1 MKKYSYT
8 YQFIILLVACLF
20 YSCEEMV
27 DLDPP
32 ANQLVRQEVFKSE
45 ATVESAMT
53 GIYYQLFQ
61 LEYSNGGRS
70 SITTMAGLSADNIQ
84 TISTGNVSRM
94 QFQEHEIDP
103 DNIENLSIWSSAY
116 NMIYAVNSFLEGLQ
130 NADNL
135 EQSFKNQ
142 MEGQARFVR
151 AFTYFYLTNLYGDV
165 PLILK
170 TDYRENQLASRT
182 SQIDIYDQILADL
195 IMAEEQVPEEYWNTE
210 RTSINKQVVRAFL
223 SRVYLYSEN
232 WQEAEKFSSLVI
244 NDTGNYGLLED
255 LDEVFLA
262 NSAEAIWQISPIGAG
277 GLSTQTNE
285 GNFQIIDPIFSFFAA
300 IKLEEPF
307 IAEFDSI
314 DKRFQNWVG
323 YNEALDAHYVH
334 KYKVRLSNQFPIE
347 EYSMVLRL
355 GEQYLIRAESRLEQG
370 DLAGALQDVD
380 EIRLRSGLQPFA
392 EIKPEIS
399 EMELFEEILLQR
411 RKELFSEWSHRWFDL
426 KRTGQAGQVLGEDPS
441 WNTTDLLYPIPESER
456 KKNPNL
462 TQNEG
467 Y

>member
-411 RKELFSEWSHRWFDL
+411 RKELFSEWGHRWFDL

>member
-1 MKKYSYT
+1 
-8 YQFIILLVACLF
+8 
-20 YSCEEMV
+20 MV

>member
-1 MKKYSYT
+1 M
-8 YQFIILLVACLF
+8 ACLF

>member
-210 RTSINKQVVRAFL
+210 RTSINKLVVRAFL

-411 RKELFSEWSHRWFDL
+411 RKELFSEWGHRWFDL